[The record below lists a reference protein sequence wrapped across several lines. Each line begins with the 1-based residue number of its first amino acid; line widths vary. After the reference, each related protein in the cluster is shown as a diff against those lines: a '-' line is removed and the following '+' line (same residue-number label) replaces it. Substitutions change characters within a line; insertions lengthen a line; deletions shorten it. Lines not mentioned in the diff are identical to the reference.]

1 MLEIATYVRPGVIG
15 GAFGTGEIKLLSLGR
30 KLKNLTVATQPA
42 TSTLLPKNNLKSI
55 AYQRVGNYT
64 KSL

>member
-15 GAFGTGEIKLLSLGR
+15 GAFGTGEIKLLSLG
-30 KLKNLTVATQPA
+30 KNLKNLTVSRTARNVH
-42 TSTLLPKNNLKSI
+42 SLSKEHLKSI

>member
-15 GAFGTGEIKLLSLGR
+15 GAFGTGEIKLLLLGR
-30 KLKNLTVATQPA
+30 KLKTFTVGHAA
-42 TSTLLPKNNLKSI
+42 RNVHSLAKEHLKSI

>member
-15 GAFGTGEIKLLSLGR
+15 GAFGTGEIKLLLLGR
-30 KLKNLTVATQPA
+30 KLKNFYRPPRSPQRPL
-42 TSTLLPKNNLKSI
+42 SCKEHLKSI

>member
-42 TSTLLPKNNLKSI
+42 TSTLLPKN
-55 AYQRVGNYT
+55 T
-64 KSL
+64 